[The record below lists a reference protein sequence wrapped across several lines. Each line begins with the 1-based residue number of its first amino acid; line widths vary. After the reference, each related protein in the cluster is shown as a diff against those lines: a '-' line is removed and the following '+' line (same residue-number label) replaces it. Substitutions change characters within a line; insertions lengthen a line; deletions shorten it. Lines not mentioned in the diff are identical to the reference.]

1 MFLSSYFLTLTESI
15 FSLSNTTPKIR
26 SEALRIAFSSRNPI
40 STTFQTS
47 DNSYFTREAFNNCFF
62 HSLIIFLSPVQN
74 CSSSKIHALCC
85 MLLRNISDICP

>member
-1 MFLSSYFLTLTESI
+1 MLFSSYFLTLTESI

-47 DNSYFTREAFNNCFF
+47 DNSYFTREAFNNCF
-62 HSLIIFLSPVQN
+62 SIL
-74 CSSSKIHALCC
+74 
-85 MLLRNISDICP
+85 